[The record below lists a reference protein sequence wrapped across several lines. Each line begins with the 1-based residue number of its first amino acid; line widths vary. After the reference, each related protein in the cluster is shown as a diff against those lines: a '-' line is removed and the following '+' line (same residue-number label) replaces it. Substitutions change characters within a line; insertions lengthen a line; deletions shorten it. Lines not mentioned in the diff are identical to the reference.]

1 VALKSRQANQAALL
15 VACAHSIKEKAI
27 AMQRPR
33 HPIRA
38 IREPFGKA
46 GLTVAILALVL
57 AMVGGAYAAGALTR
71 KQKKE
76 VVKIAKRYAGKDGL
90 AGAQGKEGKQ
100 GPTGQEGPPGPSTGP
115 ASGDL
120 TGSYPGP
127 QIAPDAVTSGKI
139 ADGAVTSTD
148 LAPTENVHSV
158 TLNNCVGATKWTG
171 APGFARQPG
180 FWMDPT
186 GLVHLQGAVSC
197 SGDATEGGAIFSLP
211 AGYQPHLNGGVVRFG
226 VLGGGAVLVQIG
238 ILDDNSGNVVYD
250 GPNGTT
256 IDDYISLDGITFRP

>member
-1 VALKSRQANQAALL
+1 MKRF
-15 VACAHSIKEKAI
+15 
-27 AMQRPR
+27 R

-38 IREPFGKA
+38 NREPFGKA
-46 GLTVAILALVL
+46 AGLVVAIVALVF
-57 AMVGGAYAAGALTR
+57 AMVGGAYAAGALTG

-76 VVKIAKRYAGKDGL
+76 VKKIAKKYAGE
-90 AGAQGKEGKQ
+90 AGPAGQQGKEGKQ
-100 GPTGQEGPPGPSTGP
+100 GPTGPEGPQGPSTGP

-139 ADGAVTSTD
+139 ADGAVTSAD

-180 FWMDPT
+180 FWKDPT
-186 GLVHLQGAVSC
+186 GVVHLQGAVSC

-211 AGYQPHLNGGVVRFG
+211 AGYQPSLKAWSASGSSVAALCSCRSGYSTTAAGTSSTTARPAPVSTTTSHWMGSPSDPDAASEGSAAAEPSQSHLV
-226 VLGGGAVLVQIG
+226 GATRSAG
-238 ILDDNSGNVVYD
+238 S
-250 GPNGTT
+250 
-256 IDDYISLDGITFRP
+256 

>member
-1 VALKSRQANQAALL
+1 MNRF
-15 VACAHSIKEKAI
+15 
-27 AMQRPR
+27 R

-57 AMVGGAYAAGALTR
+57 AMVGGAYASGALTG
-71 KQKKE
+71 KQKRE
-76 VVKIAKRYAGKDGL
+76 VKKIAKRYAGK
-90 AGAQGKEGKQ
+90 AGPQGIEGKR
-100 GPTGQEGPPGPSTGP
+100 GPTGPEGPQGPSTGP

-139 ADGAVTSTD
+139 ADGAVTSAD
-148 LAPTENVHSV
+148 LAPTEAVHSV
-158 TLNNCVGATKWTG
+158 TLKNCVEATPWKG

-180 FWMDPT
+180 YWMDPT
-186 GLVHLQGAVSC
+186 GVVHLQGAVSC

-211 AGYQPHLNGGVVRFG
+211 PGYQPHFNGGVVRFG
-226 VLGGGAVLVQIG
+226 VLGGDQVLVQIG

-250 GPNGTT
+250 GPNGTA

>member
-1 VALKSRQANQAALL
+1 
-15 VACAHSIKEKAI
+15 
-27 AMQRPR
+27 MQRLR

-57 AMVGGAYAAGALTR
+57 AMVGGAYAAGALTG
-71 KQKKE
+71 KQKRE
-76 VVKIAKRYAGKDGL
+76 VKKIAKKYAGE
-90 AGAQGKEGKQ
+90 AGPQGKEGKQ
-100 GPTGQEGPPGPSTGP
+100 GPTGPEGPQGPSTGP

-127 QIAPDAVTSGKI
+127 QIAPNAVTSGKI
-139 ADGAVTSTD
+139 ADGAVTSAD
-148 LAPTENVHSV
+148 LAATEAAHSV

-171 APGFARQPG
+171 APGFAQQPR
-180 FWMDPT
+180 FWKDPT

-211 AGYQPHLNGGVVRFG
+211 AGYQPSGGVVRFG

-238 ILDDNSGNVVYD
+238 ILDDGSGNVVYD

-256 IDDYISLDGITFRP
+256 IDDNISLDGITFRP